1 MYVRTQTLYNAG
13 WSHGKEK
20 MGDKPDTAK
29 ASYYYNPIAD
39 EPGTAQDRLDYPLS
53 YPCNKW
59 PDETLLPGFRNSCC
73 DLGKILTEACIV
85 LSPHLDSYAASKVP
99 SSRYTQADLLQSALH
114 GTEKVKARLL
124 YYYPLAAKSSSE
136 DSWVR
141 HEILLRLVHY
151 PPSRSTPTIFL
162 ASRLAGT
169 MIADF

>member
-1 MYVRTQTLYNAG
+1 
-13 WSHGKEK
+13 

-29 ASYYYNPIAD
+29 ASYYYNPITD

-59 PDETLLPGFRNSCC
+59 PDETLYNLPGFRQCCC

-85 LSPHLDSYAASKVP
+85 LSRHLDSYVAAVTERNNGTG
-99 SSRYTQADLLQSALH
+99 SRRPASNLLQTALT

-136 DSWVR
+136 DSWVSSDNR
-141 HEILLRLVHY
+141 PVMAR
-151 PPSRSTPTIFL
+151 RRRNAF
-162 ASRLAGT
+162 SRLFFVFLSLWFT
-169 MIADF
+169 MIDWLAQ